1 MAIRRGRKDAKEN
14 LENHEA
20 IDDAFAERRALLES
34 DESRDVQE
42 FVEDPREQERI
53 RKELEDGGELHK
65 MLGIDQN
72 LSTAQEAS
80 LQRVEAKWM
89 RGLQAP

>member
-34 DESRDVQE
+34 DESQDIQE

-53 RKELEDGGELHK
+53 RKENEEL
-65 MLGIDQN
+65 
-72 LSTAQEAS
+72 
-80 LQRVEAKWM
+80 
-89 RGLQAP
+89 RGD

>member
-42 FVEDPREQERI
+42 FVEDPREQ
-53 RKELEDGGELHK
+53 KD
-65 MLGIDQN
+65 
-72 LSTAQEAS
+72 
-80 LQRVEAKWM
+80 
-89 RGLQAP
+89 